1 MKTLSF
7 FHPKSLSNQFFL
19 LSFFFIAL
27 IGFDAQSASINWV
40 GANGNSGSRWHEASN
55 WSSRTVPTSNDDV
68 VIPNVKNAPVITTA
82 AACNSITI
90 NTGSS
95 LTINSGGNLTVSG
108 NWTNNGTFTQNS
120 GTVTFVGDASVDLG
134 GEANTTF
141 TSLKVNKGN
150 GQSAEVHLKGKGTV
164 EVKSALII
172 DNGLM
177 KIDTGGAL
185 NLSGTAAAPTSGIA
199 LNGGTY
205 TINGSQ
211 ITTKSVKTA
220 SVSGNWTS
228 TTTWGGQSPPAAD
241 DDVVINSGVTVTM
254 NTSYTSTS
262 TFTINGTGSVQ
273 INKGQILTINGSV
286 VMNGNSANSIK
297 NNDGNNGNK
306 AYFTLGSAATLETAN
321 TNGVTGINC
330 SIEAGSAGFVVT
342 LPTSANYEFNG
353 TSNQATAGLPSNV
366 NNLTLSGTGTK
377 TLSGTIT
384 IGGNLNI
391 STGVTLT
398 TANNVSIN
406 GSWNVDGAFSQT
418 AGTTTFSGGAHSM
431 SGSGYS
437 QFNNLTTSSQ
447 TINAGSHYLKIAG
460 NWVHGTS
467 GSFVAETS
475 TVMFNGNIN
484 QSCSNSTT
492 FIPSFYNL
500 VVDKSGGSLT
510 KRVWNVTNNF
520 EIKSGTFEPTTGT
533 ASAFKNVALSGGTFT
548 APSAFTVAGDW
559 NNTAGTFIAGLG
571 TVTFN
576 GAAQT
581 ISGATTF
588 NHLTV
593 AGTDTKTIAST
604 ASVTVE
610 GNLTVNNNSTLKI
623 ESTGASATGSLIV
636 KGTST
641 GSGTFSVQRY
651 LPTDNWHLIS
661 SPVSGQTLNNFASN
675 NGIQLDGPTQT
686 YDIGPYDEGN
696 DRWSYT
702 SQTSGFEAAK
712 GYSTE
717 KSLNG
722 AGVATFTGN
731 GIYTGSKSIGISRST
746 TGYGWNCIGNPYT
759 SAILATGT
767 GTNSLL
773 GLNSGQLDPAYAAL
787 YFWNNSS
794 GTYDIMTNSG
804 TNYIAVG
811 QGFIVKAKTGGGS
824 ISFASSMQSHPND
837 VTFKD
842 AEIPWPAIIL
852 KAKSSDSRST
862 TMVNFNENMTT
873 SLDPTYDAGMFK
885 TNPKLAIYTKLVGE
899 RLPVDFSVQSLP
911 LNETDSYRIPVG
923 VDVPSGGEISF
934 SAEAVNLVGYKVVLE
949 DALTSQLT
957 PMGNEGE
964 GYTTV
969 VPANTTG
976 AGRFYLRVSSS
987 LTGTEPLAKPEFS
1000 VFLRDRNI
1008 IVNGDAGE
1016 QTVFT
1021 LCNIEGKQFSQQK
1034 ATHRNQN
1041 IVNAQSLP
1049 AGVYLL
1055 RIDEPNRHQVAKVMI
1070 AQ

>member
-27 IGFDAQSASINWV
+27 ISFDAQSASINWV

-55 WSSRTVPTSNDDV
+55 WSPKTVPTSNDDV

-90 NTGSS
+90 NTGAS
-95 LTINSGGNLTVSG
+95 LTINAGGNLTVSG

-120 GTVTFVGDASVDLG
+120 GTVTFVGDTSVDLG

-150 GQSAEVHLKGKGTV
+150 GQSAEIRLNGKGKV
-164 EVKSALII
+164 EVSSSLSI
-172 DNGLM
+172 DGGLL
-177 KIDTGGAL
+177 KINTGGNL
-185 NLSGTAAAPTSGIA
+185 NLSGTAKAPDTGVTV
-199 LNGGTY
+199 NGGVY
-205 TINGSQ
+205 TLKDGP
-211 ITTKSVKTA
+211 ITAMGVVLKSIK
-220 SVSGNWTS
+220 SGNWSDAS
-228 TTTWGGQSPPAAD
+228 TWDKTAVPTAD
-241 DDVVINSGVTVTM
+241 DDVVISSGYTVSLTNKSYCNSIDIQGENGAGRSASLFVYGNELNVTNDIK
-254 NTSYTSTS
+254 NTSGKSSSIVVTSGIINVGGNFSMQSFTS
-262 TFTINGTGSVQ
+262 GNGTV
-273 INKGQILTINGSV
+273 NYNG
-286 VMNGNSANSIK
+286 ANQNI
-297 NNDGNNGNK
+297 G
-306 AYFTLGSAATLETAN
+306 AYF
-321 TNGVTGINC
+321 
-330 SIEAGSAGFVVT
+330 
-342 LPTSANYEFNG
+342 YH
-353 TSNQATAGLPSNV
+353 
-366 NNLTLSGTGTK
+366 NLILSGTGTK
-377 TLSGTIT
+377 TMQALTNVLGNVTIQEGVTLNEAGITMMLGSASILTVNGTLDFTDSDGLIRTGFGLNASLVMGSNGLIRTMDQSGIGPATGASLQNYGSGLWNTNSISNNGTIEYYRSTTSQQAITDRDYNNLIISGGNYSKTWTLALDRNINGNLAISTGASFNLSGTK
-384 IGGNLNI
+384 NLNI
-391 STGVTLT
+391 
-398 TANNVSIN
+398 
-406 GSWNVDGAFSQT
+406 
-418 AGTTTFSGGAHSM
+418 
-431 SGSGYS
+431 
-437 QFNNLTTSSQ
+437 
-447 TINAGSHYLKIAG
+447 KG
-460 NWVHGTS
+460 NW
-467 GSFVAETS
+467 
-475 TVMFNGNIN
+475 
-484 QSCSNSTT
+484 
-492 FIPSFYNL
+492 
-500 VVDKSGGSLT
+500 
-510 KRVWNVTNNF
+510 TNN
-520 EIKSGTFEPTTGT
+520 GTYTKGT
-533 ASAFKNVALSGGTFT
+533 E
-548 APSAFTVAGDW
+548 
-559 NNTAGTFIAGLG
+559 

-593 AGTDTKTIAST
+593 AGTDTKTIASA
-604 ASVTVE
+604 ASLTVE

-636 KGTST
+636 KGSATVN
-641 GSGTFSVQRY
+641 GTVSAQRF
-651 LPTDNWHLIS
+651 LHTDNWHLIS

-794 GTYDIMTNSG
+794 GTYEMMTNSG
-804 TNYIAVG
+804 TSYIAVG
-811 QGFIVKAKTGGGS
+811 QGFMVKSKTGGGS
-824 ISFASSMQSHPND
+824 ISFASSMQSHQNGVD
-837 VTFKD
+837 FKD
-842 AEIPWPAIIL
+842 AEIPWPTITLNAET
-852 KAKSSDSRST
+852 SDSRSHT
-862 TMVNFNENMTT
+862 VVNFNEAMTT
-873 SLDPTYDAGMFK
+873 GLDPTYDGGMFK
-885 TNPKLAIYTKLVGE
+885 ANPKLAIYTKLVGE
-899 RLPVDFSVQSLP
+899 RLPVDFGVQSLP